1 MSRSHPRPRTKV
13 TFVQLLTA
21 LSLFVALSIMGGF
34 LVAGLA
40 LPAVTVAGNAASG
53 SAELFEELPEE
64 LAAVSLP
71 QQSNIYDRTGKHLLA
86 TFYEQ
91 NRVVVPLEE
100 ISPWLQNAVVSIEDK
115 RFWLHHGVD
124 GEGLLRAAYVNLT
137 SPDSPGA
144 STLTQQLVKNT
155 LLQKA
160 ILSEDDDALAAA
172 TEVSMTRKIREWRL
186 ALALEENLDREYG
199 TECDPDDPK
208 VDCGKEQVLEQ
219 YLNIAQ
225 FGANTYGVEAAAQLY
240 FSKSAADLNAIEAAT
255 IAGITQNPSKW
266 DPIRYPENAKAR
278 RDTVLYQMYLQ
289 DWLTEAEYDE
299 YSTIPVEQ
307 TLDVSNPKF
316 SCVAAQDAPFFCDY
330 VTKIIRKDDV
340 FNQEGAELT
349 GAELLSLGGL
359 DVVTTLDLDKQKA
372 ANAALE
378 EALPADDPSG
388 WAMALVS
395 LDPDSGEILAMS
407 QNREFDPSEEGGV
420 GTTAINYAVDYE
432 WGGSSG
438 FSPGS
443 TFKPVILTN
452 WLQSGH
458 SLNETVDG
466 SKQKYDPYSWNAS
479 CLDGPATLQWW
490 EPGNVEGARQY
501 QQTVLFATANS
512 VNTAYVNMTNKLDLC
527 EIRDTAELLGFHRAD
542 GKDFEVNPT
551 IALGT
556 QNASPLTM
564 AQVAQVFAN
573 EGVRCDPIAILSV
586 TDANGKSLA
595 VPPQSCERVIDKE
608 IADGVAYA
616 MQEVMKN
623 GSGRYVNL
631 ADGRPAAGKTGTA
644 QKNAHTWFMGYTP
657 NLVATV
663 WLGNPDYDES
673 GQGIVLNGVPW
684 ANLYGSSVAA
694 PTWKAYMDQ
703 AVVDLPVESFDDP
716 TSDILYGKPVPVP
729 SIIGRTEEEAAS
741 IVSAAGFKLA
751 SSGST
756 IYSTQY
762 APGTIVAQSPSA
774 YYKSLPG
781 TTVSYSIATDQL
793 PSWYTKWPKNWDPT
807 VAPDDWWGS
816 SWPPAEFSTNP
827 PAGWPAADTADDSTD
842 ANTDNNGSNNNDG
855 NNSNNNNRNNGRNG
869 G

>member
-1 MSRSHPRPRTKV
+1 M
-13 TFVQLLTA
+13 QLLTA

-34 LVAGLA
+34 LLAGLA

-53 SAELFEELPEE
+53 SAELFEELPQE

-71 QQSNIYDRTGKHLLA
+71 QQSNIYDRTGKNLLA

-91 NRVVVPLEE
+91 NRVVVPLED

-160 ILSEDDDALAAA
+160 ILSEDEDAMDAA
-172 TEVSMTRKIREWRL
+172 TEVSLTRKIREWRL

-199 TECDPDDPK
+199 VQCDPDNAK

-225 FGANTYGVEAAAQLY
+225 FGANTYGAEAASQLY
-240 FSKSAADLNAIEAAT
+240 FSKSAKDLTAIEAAT
-255 IAGITQNPSKW
+255 IAGVTQNPSKW

-289 DWLTEAEYDE
+289 DFITEDQYDE
-299 YSTIPVEQ
+299 YSTIPVEE
-307 TLDVSNPKF
+307 TLKVSNPKF

-330 VTKIIRKDDV
+330 VTKIIRRDDV

-349 GAELLSLGGL
+349 GADLLSLGGL
-359 DVVTTLDLDKQKA
+359 DVVTTLDLDKQRA
-372 ANAALE
+372 ANQALEAAL
-378 EALPADDPSG
+378 PKDDPKG

-395 LDPDSGEILAMS
+395 LDPGTGEILAMA
-407 QNREFDPSEEGGV
+407 QNRDFDPSEEGGE

-443 TFKPVILTN
+443 TFKPVVLTE
-452 WLQSGH
+452 WLKEGH
-458 SLNETVDG
+458 SLMEKVDG
-466 SKQKYDPYSWNAS
+466 KQQKYDPYSWQAS
-479 CLDGPATLQWW
+479 CVDGPVTRDWW
-490 EPGNVEGARQY
+490 GPGNVEGAFAY
-501 QQTVLFATANS
+501 QQTVLHASANS
-512 VNTAYVNMTNKLDLC
+512 VNTAYANMANKLDLC
-527 EIRDTAELLGFHRAD
+527 SLRDTAEDLGFQRAD
-542 GKDFEVNPT
+542 DKEIEITPT
-551 IALGT
+551 MALGT

-586 TDANGKSLA
+586 TDANGKQLA

-616 MQEVMKN
+616 MQDVIKEGTGTVAQ
-623 GSGRYVNL
+623 L

-644 QKNAHTWFMGYTP
+644 QNNTHLWFMGYTP

-663 WLGNPDYDES
+663 WLGNPDYDEE
-673 GQGIVLNGVPW
+673 GQSITLNGTYYSY
-684 ANLYGSSVAA
+684 LYGSSISA
-694 PTWKAYMDQ
+694 PTWKAYMDVALQ
-703 AVVDLPVESFDDP
+703 DMPVEGFDEP
-716 TSDILYGKPVPVP
+716 TDDILYGKPVPVP
-729 SIIGRTEEEAAS
+729 SIIGMTEDEARS
-741 IVSAAGFKLA
+741 TIDGAGFKLA
-751 SSGST
+751 EEGTKVFSS
-756 IYSTQY
+756 QY
-762 APGTIVAQSPSA
+762 APGTVIAQSPGA
-774 YYKSLPG
+774 YYKTLPG
-781 TTVSYSIATDQL
+781 STISYSIATDQM
-793 PSWYTKWPKNWDPT
+793 PGWYTKWPQGWDPN
-807 VAPDDWWGS
+807 VAPDDWWGTE
-816 SWPPAEFSTNP
+816 WPPAEFESNP
-827 PAGWPAADTADDSTD
+827 PAGWPLANDDEQD
-842 ANTDNNGSNNNDG
+842 GNGNGNGGNNNGG
-855 NNSNNNNRNNGRNG
+855 GGRG
-869 G
+869 GRG